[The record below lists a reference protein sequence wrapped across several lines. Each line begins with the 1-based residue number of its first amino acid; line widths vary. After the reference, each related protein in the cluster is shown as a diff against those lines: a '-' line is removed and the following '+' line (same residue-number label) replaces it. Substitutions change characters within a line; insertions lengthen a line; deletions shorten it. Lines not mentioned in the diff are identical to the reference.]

1 MGVFTEDNI
10 VEGSCVIT
18 LPEQG
23 DDILLVEDFEIPS
36 EYVRSGV
43 NGRYGSKSDLYF
55 TKGTLI
61 SFYECKMEQY
71 TSGFDKVYVNLRL
84 LKKNNKGNDSP
95 LVAKAFQIYIIGL
108 NGIKYKKVSRDSHLL
123 AKSRQ
128 DKINSLFDK

>member
-10 VEGSCVIT
+10 VEGSCIIV

-23 DDILLVEDFEIPS
+23 DDILLAEDFTIPS
-36 EYVRSGV
+36 DYVKSGV

-61 SFYECKMEQY
+61 SFYECKMQEY
-71 TSGFDKVYVNLRL
+71 TSGIDKVYVNLRL
-84 LKKNNKGNDSP
+84 LKKNNKGNESP
-95 LVAKAFQIYIIGL
+95 LVAKQFQIYIVGL
-108 NGIKYKKVSRDSHLL
+108 NGIKYKKVSRGSHLL

-128 DKINSLFDK
+128 DKIDSLFK